1 MLMGKHSHFTPQKN
15 PTWKEANRKGRVRA
29 NPRFL
34 STVPNKRGTHDT
46 QCNYSC
52 KKPILPE
59 MLGDREMGG
68 PHPSKEDSPSDPCSR
83 APSLTQTQTKLPT
96 VHSPSSLF
104 ATPKEQRQQGIL
116 YLSLS
121 LALPSSWHQTLH
133 SLCPVLPPLLKAS
146 P

>member
-34 STVPNKRGTHDT
+34 STVPNKRGAHDT

-96 VHSPSSLF
+96 VHFHPAPYLQPQKNKGNRAFSTFHSAWLF
-104 ATPKEQRQQGIL
+104 QAPGIRPCTAFA
-116 YLSLS
+116 LSC
-121 LALPSSWHQTLH
+121 HR
-133 SLCPVLPPLLKAS
+133 C
-146 P
+146 